1 MCYLSSSDIEWPLMP
16 FHIFYLS
23 IAVSRKIV
31 QLLNIVVADIFKII
45 VIDDPNSP
53 EMIDITKFLID
64 VEHRAV
70 ISVCCVCSD
79 WDNFDRRRF
88 VRVRR
93 QGQCSVQ
100 SWWYARLQSASVAFL
115 SAGMFVGIYRHV
127 NCPVCIEQNT
137 CCYQFFVVLIK
148 SQGAEGSHTALFI
161 A

>member
-1 MCYLSSSDIEWPLMP
+1 MP

-79 WDNFDRRRF
+79 
-88 VRVRR
+88 
-93 QGQCSVQ
+93 
-100 SWWYARLQSASVAFL
+100 
-115 SAGMFVGIYRHV
+115 
-127 NCPVCIEQNT
+127 
-137 CCYQFFVVLIK
+137 
-148 SQGAEGSHTALFI
+148 
-161 A
+161 